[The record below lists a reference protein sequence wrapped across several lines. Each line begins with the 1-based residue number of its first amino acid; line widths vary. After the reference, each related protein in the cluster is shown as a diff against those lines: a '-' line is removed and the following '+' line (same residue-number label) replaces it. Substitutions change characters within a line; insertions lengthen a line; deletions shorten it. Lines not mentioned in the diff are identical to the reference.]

1 MHKKT
6 DNKFSTMLSSIMIML
21 LVVLVIGFLT
31 FRTDNFTTGLK
42 NFYVKNGNT
51 EFVGEFSNFNIIK
64 DKEYRFDV
72 YTTID
77 IDNKASY
84 YVSIVP
90 NNIET
95 TEFAYIVD
103 GTEYHYSD
111 VKNLTKGFLIVTY
124 DTYFILKA
132 SLDLS
137 QIMELYYPSKL
148 VTDVPSV
155 IDTNIP
161 YFTLKICSADMS
173 ETININFNIKS
184 E

>member
-1 MHKKT
+1 MKKT
-6 DNKFSTMLSSIMIML
+6 DNKISTMLSSFMIML

-31 FRTDNFTTGLK
+31 IRTDNFSTGLK

-51 EFVGEFSNFNIIK
+51 EFVGEFFNFNIIK

-72 YTTID
+72 NTTID
-77 IDNKASY
+77 NNSSY
-84 YVSIVP
+84 YVSVVP

-95 TEFAYIVD
+95 TEFSYIVD

-111 VKNLTKGFLIVTY
+111 VENLTKGFSIVVY
-124 DTYFILKA
+124 DTYFIFKA
-132 SLDLS
+132 SLDLPE
-137 QIMELYYPSKL
+137 ILNLYYPSKL
-148 VTDVPSV
+148 VTEVPSV
-155 IDTNIP
+155 VDTGIP

-173 ETININFNIKS
+173 ETIIINFNIKS

>member
-1 MHKKT
+1 MKKT
-6 DNKFSTMLSSIMIML
+6 DNKITTMLSSIMIML

-51 EFVGEFSNFNIIK
+51 EFVGEFSNFNIVK

-72 YTTID
+72 HTTID
-77 IDNKASY
+77 IENKASY
-84 YVSIVP
+84 YVSVVP

-103 GTEYHYSD
+103 GTEYRYSEIE
-111 VKNLTKGFLIVTY
+111 NLTKGFSIVAY
-124 DTYFILKA
+124 DTYFVFKT
-132 SLDLS
+132 SLDLP
-137 QIMELYYPSKL
+137 QIMDLYYPSKL

-161 YFTLKICSADMS
+161 YFTLKICSADLS